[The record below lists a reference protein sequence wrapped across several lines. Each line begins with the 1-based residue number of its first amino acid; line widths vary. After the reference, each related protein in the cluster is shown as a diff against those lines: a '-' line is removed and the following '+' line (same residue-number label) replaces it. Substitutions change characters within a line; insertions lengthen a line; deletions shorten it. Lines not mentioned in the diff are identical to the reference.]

1 METILG
7 YPGENILGKT
17 LLEAFLNADLQNAL
31 DRFRNNR
38 EPVIQEVSLGGKQ
51 PCIADVSITA
61 VEDLPDGEAKTML
74 VFHDV
79 TRLKKLEQMRTDFVA
94 NVTHE
99 IRTPL
104 TAIIGFL
111 QTLLDGAMDDR
122 ETARKFLQT
131 IANNAERLRRLVDDL
146 LTLSSIELN
155 ETHLKLETLPVDD
168 LVKSVIPMVE
178 SGAKEKRIQL
188 EVAIPDVVP
197 AVLADRDRA
206 AQVLMNVLH
215 NAVKFTPEGGN
226 ITVSAYEDEKEK
238 SVILKVA
245 DTGIGI
251 PTNEIPRLGE
261 RFSRV
266 DKTRSRPLGGTGLG
280 LSIVKHLMMAH
291 GGKMEISSSLGKGTT
306 VSLFFRKE

>member
-7 YPGENILGKT
+7 YPGANILGKT

-31 DRFRNNR
+31 DRFRQNR
-38 EPVIQEVSLGGKQ
+38 EPVLQEVNLGGAQ
-51 PCIADVSITA
+51 PHIADVSITS
-61 VEDLPDGEAKTML
+61 VQDLPDGEAKTML

-155 ETHLKLETLPVDD
+155 ETHLKFESLPVDS
-168 LVKSVIPMVE
+168 LVQTVLPMVE
-178 SGAKEKRIQL
+178 SQAKEKKIHID
-188 EVAIPDVVP
+188 VDIPDLFP
-197 AVLADRDRA
+197 DILADRDRA

-226 ITVSAYEDEKEK
+226 VTVSAYEDENE
-238 SVILKVA
+238 SGVVLKVA

-251 PTNEIPRLGE
+251 PANEISRLGE
-261 RFSRV
+261 RFYRV
-266 DKTRSRPLGGTGLG
+266 DKTRSRQMGGTGLG

-306 VSLFFRKE
+306 VSLFFRKA